1 MSHQHIPGMPEH
13 EQEPVPGLPAR
24 LPEGEGILWQGS
36 PAWWPFTLRAM
47 HLKGLGFY
55 FGLIVVWHG
64 ADVMAS
70 GGGLVAG
77 AGALAT
83 SLALGLL
90 CLALLAFIGRAMA
103 RATIYTITNRR
114 VVMRVGV
121 ALPMTIN
128 LPFSAVQSA
137 AVKRHADGTE
147 DIVLELMPEHRV
159 SFIAAWPHLRPWRLG
174 RTAPML
180 RGLPVTAGASQV
192 LARALAASAAQPVGG
207 VEAPREATPVRFPGT
222 AVA

>member
-1 MSHQHIPGMPEH
+1 
-13 EQEPVPGLPAR
+13 
-24 LPEGEGILWQGS
+24 
-36 PAWWPFTLRAM
+36 
-47 HLKGLGFY
+47 
-55 FGLIVVWHG
+55 
-64 ADVMAS
+64 
-70 GGGLVAG
+70 
-77 AGALAT
+77 
-83 SLALGLL
+83 
-90 CLALLAFIGRAMA
+90 MA
-103 RATIYTITNRR
+103 RATIYTVTNRR
-114 VVMRVGV
+114 VVMRIGL

-137 AVKRHADGTE
+137 AVKRQADGTE

-192 LARALAASAAQPVGG
+192 LARALAASAAQPVSGMD
-207 VEAPREATPVRFPGT
+207 ASREATPVRFPGA

>member
-1 MSHQHIPGMPEH
+1 MSHQHIPGVPEH
-13 EQEPVPGLPAR
+13 EAEPVPGLPAR
-24 LPEGEGILWQGS
+24 LPQGEGILWQGG
-36 PAWWPFTLRAM
+36 PCWWPFARRAL

-55 FGLIVVWHG
+55 FALIMAWHV
-64 ADVMAS
+64 ADVTA
-70 GGGLVAG
+70 GGGGWGEGLR
-77 AGALAT
+77 ALAM

-90 CLALLAFIGRAMA
+90 CLGVLALIGRAMA
-103 RATIYTITNRR
+103 RATLYTITNRR

-128 LPFSAVQSA
+128 LPFAAIQSA

-147 DIVLELMPEHRV
+147 DIVLELMPQHRV

-180 RGLPVTAGASQV
+180 RALPVTAGAAQV
-192 LARALAASAAQPVGG
+192 LARALAASAAQPAPAL
-207 VEAPREATPVRFPGT
+207 EAPRAPVPVPLPGT